1 MNNTQVRIML
11 AALAL
16 GTVSTSFVSAASS
29 ARRYGDTLDKWTPWL
44 RSRRTKPKRPP
55 AGTKLARM
63 AAEGRIGIRKGW

>member
-1 MNNTQVRIML
+1 MKDARLML

-16 GTVSTSFVSAASS
+16 GTMSASIGNAGSAA
-29 ARRYGDTLDKWTPWL
+29 RRCADTFDKVRFHLPRSL
-44 RSRRTKPKRPP
+44 RIKRKTPP